1 MEPAEIK
8 ENKTKILNLLT
19 QRGAMGPSQVAA
31 ELWLLPDQAMTLLRS
46 MAEDNLVILRSDKNS
61 IDGMVVA
68 PTVRARQIKKGGTT
82 F

>member
-31 ELWLLPDQAMTLLRS
+31 ELWLLPDQTMTLLKS
-46 MAEDNLVILRSDKNS
+46 MTEENLVILRSDKNS

-68 PTVRARQIKKGGTT
+68 PTMKARQVSKGGTT